1 MYIKFLSQSRTLK
14 KSFFIFTL
22 LSFLF
27 SAKKIFSF
35 PPFIT
40 PQITYSDYLR
50 ESFHIIK
57 EYYVDK
63 DLLDNQILLEE
74 IVEKAQKKDINLTLN
89 QGLNNITISLKSNT
103 LEFPKPISD
112 INLLDSFE
120 FIAASYL
127 DHHQEASKKEAY
139 TFLVE
144 SMMDFLDPH
153 SILLSTKNYQELLE
167 GTEGVFGGL
176 GIIVSMEEDHTLMI
190 TEVLPK
196 SPAIKAGLKK
206 NDRII
211 AIDSHP
217 TYPYPLDSLVSKMK
231 GPPESSVNLTIL
243 SEGAKKS
250 HVVKVTRNIIMV
262 DSVDAK
268 VITEG
273 DKHFLYLNIKNF
285 SARTDFEITEHINKT
300 KKMNIEVTG
309 IILDLRENPGGLLG
323 QAVSVSDL
331 FLETGAIVHTK
342 GISEETK
349 SAIPENDLCQNCSI
363 AVLIGPESA
372 SASEIVASALQD
384 AKRAIIFGSA
394 SFGKSTVQA
403 LFEVPSPNINEKEA
417 IKLTIARYYRA
428 SGSSLQ
434 NIGVTPDLMIQ
445 NVFSSEE
452 NHNLLGAYRYGS
464 EQFLQKS
471 KVKNPFV
478 KKSAASA
485 FSPYNLYH
493 LISENK
499 EKKQDEDFTL
509 DFALKTLIHSKEN
522 WQKQVEK
529 KAVYVDKKKLFEE
542 NQEIKQAIL
551 TESKKTSV
559 FLANKFKLSWSSE
572 YTHKNLNSVQ
582 LKVSQENSNLKNLE
596 SGTPITL
603 RYKLKNLS
611 KEPIE
616 RVSLFIRDPSFN
628 VSIEEKLLG
637 KLSSTEVLSGTLE
650 IKAPQ
655 VKEDTE
661 YTFQVGLAIDGI
673 AQTETLSEHLVFIKK
688 VQEADIK
695 TIVSLG
701 PENGG
706 KIIGTLESREVAS
719 LSIELENK
727 SNYPTKEMTL
737 KATNL
742 SGKQVF
748 LDEKEINIP
757 ALNANEKREVKID
770 LKGSEKI
777 LEKDLLFGVSLSSFS
792 IYGDKREVV
801 HIKALPN

>member
-1 MYIKFLSQSRTLK
+1 MYIKIFNDSRTLK

-22 LSFLF
+22 LFFLF
-27 SAKKIFSF
+27 YSKKIFSF
-35 PPFIT
+35 PPFIA

-50 ESFHIIK
+50 ESFYIIN

-63 DLLDNQILLEE
+63 DLLDKKILLSK
-74 IVEKAQKKDINLTLN
+74 IVKKTQKKGINLRLT
-89 QGLNNITISLKSNT
+89 QGLNRITLSIKDKMI
-103 LEFPKPISD
+103 EFQKPISD
-112 INLLDSFE
+112 LNLLESFE

-127 DHHQEASKKEAY
+127 DHHKEASEKEAY

-217 TYPYPLDSLVSKMK
+217 TYPHPLDSLVSKMK

-250 HVVKVTRNIIMV
+250 HIVKVTRNIIMV

-268 VITEG
+268 VLTEG
-273 DKHFLYLNIKNF
+273 DENFLYLNIKNF

-300 KKMNIEVTG
+300 KKMNIDITG
-309 IILDLRENPGGLLG
+309 LVLDLRENPGGLLA

-331 FLETGAIVHTK
+331 FLESGPIVHTK

-372 SASEIVASALQD
+372 SASEIVAAALQD
-384 AKRAIIFGSA
+384 GKRGIILGSA

-434 NIGVTPDLMIQ
+434 NIGVAPDLMIQ
-445 NVFSSEE
+445 TVFSSDE
-452 NHNLLGAYRYGS
+452 NHNLLGVYRYGS

-478 KKSAASA
+478 KKSPASS

-499 EKKQDEDFTL
+499 EKKQNEDFTL
-509 DFALKTLIHSKEN
+509 DFALKTLTQSKES
-522 WQKQVEK
+522 WQKQSGK
-529 KAVYVDKKKLFEE
+529 KSVSFNKKKLFEDTPTIKKQILAE
-542 NQEIKQAIL
+542 NKN
-551 TESKKTSV
+551 TSA
-559 FLANKFKLSWSSE
+559 FLENKFKIPWSSE
-572 YTHKNLNSVQ
+572 YTHKNLNSTQ
-582 LKVSQENSNLKNLE
+582 LKVFQKNSSLKNFE
-596 SGTPITL
+596 PGTPITL
-603 RYKLKNLS
+603 QYELKNLS
-611 KEPIE
+611 KQSIE
-616 RVSLFIRDPSFN
+616 RVSLFIRDPFFN

-637 KLSSTEVLSGTLE
+637 KLSSTKVLSGTLE

-673 AQTETLSEHLVFIKK
+673 AQTETLSEHAVFIKK
-688 VQEADIK
+688 VLEADIN
-695 TIVSLG
+695 TMISLG
-701 PENGG
+701 HENGG

-727 SNYPTKEMTL
+727 SNYPTKEITL

-757 ALNANEKREVKID
+757 ALKANEKRIVKID
-770 LKGSEKI
+770 VEGSEKI
-777 LEKDLLFGVSLSSFS
+777 LEKDLIFGLSVTSFS